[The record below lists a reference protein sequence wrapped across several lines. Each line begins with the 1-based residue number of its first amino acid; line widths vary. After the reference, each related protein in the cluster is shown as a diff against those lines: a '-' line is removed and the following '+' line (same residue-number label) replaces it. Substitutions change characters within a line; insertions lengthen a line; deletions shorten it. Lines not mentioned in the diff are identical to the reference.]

1 MGFLDFISPG
11 QKNRMSPLQSTQ
23 TYLRF
28 GEIRDNTLVLKN
40 GGMRSIL
47 KVTSINFNLKSEQE
61 QNAII
66 FSYQNFLNSLEFPVQ
81 ILIRSKKLN
90 IDNYIDQ
97 IDKLGEKQTN
107 PLLKE
112 QTKEY
117 SVYIK
122 THVEYAD
129 IMEKEFYII
138 IPYDPGRVQGQLSIQ
153 KFFARLAPKD
163 SYLDIKRRHA
173 EFNHTKKG
181 LVQRV
186 NVVKSGLANCGLK
199 ANELNTIEIINLFY
213 KTYNPNISRSA
224 KLKQFEETS
233 IHTEK
238 EHATEEKEF
247 EKEVTKMGEKT
258 ELKK

>member
-1 MGFLDFISPG
+1 MGLLDFIAPG

-23 TYLRF
+23 AYLRF
-28 GEIRDNTLVLKN
+28 GEVRDNVLVLKN
-40 GGMRSIL
+40 GGMRAIL

-66 FSYQNFLNSLEFPVQ
+66 FSYQNFVNSLEFPVQ
-81 ILIRSKKLN
+81 ILIKSKKLN

-97 IDKLGEKQTN
+97 IEKLAEKQTN

-112 QTKEY
+112 QTSEY
-117 SVYIK
+117 AIYIK
-122 THVEYAD
+122 KLVEYAD

-138 IPYDPGRVQGQLSIQ
+138 VPYEPGRVQGQISIQ

-173 EFNHTKKG
+173 EFNNTKKG
-181 LVQRV
+181 LVQRT

-199 ANELNTIEIINLFY
+199 ANQLNTIEIIDLLY
-213 KTYNPNISRSA
+213 KTYNPNTSRNA
-224 KLKQFEETS
+224 KLKQFEGTS

-238 EHATEEKEF
+238 ERATEEKAF
-247 EKEVTKMGEKT
+247 EKEVEAMSGTNTKK
-258 ELKK
+258 